1 MVYGETMIKKILPI
15 DILSSLSLEMIPV
28 VSKYNTACCATC
40 GTAMPIINKIEDF
53 PPIEYYLYTNP
64 PMFKGAFEGI
74 IFKINGLFCCNNHEN
89 MIEFIVSLDLLRNRL
104 AADKLTYL
112 LSSLKGE
119 AL

>member
-1 MVYGETMIKKILPI
+1 MTKKILPI
-15 DILSSLSLEMIPV
+15 DILSSLSLEMIPIL
-28 VSKYNTACCATC
+28 SEYNKACCATC
-40 GTAMPIINKIEDF
+40 GTAMPTIDRIEDF